1 MPAHDSIKAQK
12 RLQNALIG
20 LAKDT
25 RFAEF
30 MAEVRAMRE
39 AAVSNLCDGNVIVND
54 RATLACIGEIASYES
69 ILSLYQ
75 EALNRAAEEAAV

>member
-1 MPAHDSIKAQK
+1 MITHDSVKAQK
-12 RLQNALIG
+12 RLQNALVG

-30 MAEVRAMRE
+30 MAEVKSMRE
-39 AAVSNLCDGNVIVND
+39 AAVSNLCDGNVIVNE

-75 EALNRAAEEAAV
+75 EALNRAAEEAAL

>member
-1 MPAHDSIKAQK
+1 MLTHDSVKAQK
-12 RLQNALIG
+12 RLQNALLG

-25 RFAEF
+25 RFTEF
-30 MAEVRAMRE
+30 MTEIRFMRE
-39 AAVSNLCDGNVIVND
+39 TAVSNLCDGNVIANE

-75 EALNRAAEEAAV
+75 EALNRAAEDAVM

>member
-1 MPAHDSIKAQK
+1 MLTHDSVKAQK
-12 RLQNALIG
+12 RLQNALLG

-25 RFAEF
+25 RFTEF
-30 MAEVRAMRE
+30 MAEIRFMRE
-39 AAVSNLCDGNVIVND
+39 TAVSNLCDGNVIVNE

-75 EALNRAAEEAAV
+75 EALNRAAEDAVM

>member
-1 MPAHDSIKAQK
+1 MPAHDSVKAQK

>member
-1 MPAHDSIKAQK
+1 MLMQDSVKAQK
-12 RLQNALIG
+12 RLQNALLG

-25 RFAEF
+25 RFTEF
-30 MAEVRAMRE
+30 MAEIRSMRE
-39 AAVSNLCDGNVIVND
+39 AAVSNLCNGNVIVNE

-75 EALNRAAEEAAV
+75 EALNRAAEEAAM